1 MPRFLAEDIDI
12 DVDEFLGECS
22 SNEIDEVIDYLVE
35 YGYIKKNSQTGGVYK
50 RSSIPEQDFE
60 DTLSKLH
67 GKYQSLTKA
76 EEEIIAAI
84 AKRF

>member
-1 MPRFLAEDIDI
+1 MPTFYAEDIDV
-12 DVDEFLGECS
+12 DVDEFLSSCS
-22 SNEIDEVIDYLVE
+22 SIEIDEVIDYLIE
-35 YGYIKKNSQTGGVYK
+35 MEHIKPSQKGDYGSC
-50 RSSIPEQDFE
+50 SMPEKEFE

-76 EEEIIAAI
+76 EEEIITAI

>member
-1 MPRFLAEDIDI
+1 MPEK
-12 DVDEFLGECS
+12 E
-22 SNEIDEVIDYLVE
+22 
-35 YGYIKKNSQTGGVYK
+35 
-50 RSSIPEQDFE
+50 FE

-76 EEEIIAAI
+76 EEEIITAI